1 VSGYVIV
8 ACRCAVGLVFVV
20 AVAGKVRGT
29 FDNVVDSVRV
39 LLPAVRR
46 HRQLVPVVATAVVT
60 AEVAVP
66 VLLAIPGT
74 ARAGAGW
81 AAAVLLAFTAA
92 IVAALRRGPGVPCRC
107 FGDATVPLGRRHVV
121 RNALLLAVA
130 AGAAFPVPATGHP
143 AETALAVFAGG
154 CAALVITRF
163 DEITDLFSPTR
174 TMT

>member
-20 AVAGKVRGT
+20 AVAGKVRGRGT
-29 FDNVVDSVRV
+29 LDAFAGSVRA
-39 LLPAVRR
+39 LMPAVRR
-46 HRQLVPVVATAVVT
+46 HRPLAYAVVA
-60 AEVAVP
+60 AEAAVP
-66 VLLAIPGT
+66 VLVAIPGT

-92 IVAALRRGPGVPCRC
+92 IVAALRRGRGVPCHC
-107 FGDATVPLGRRHVV
+107 FGDSTVPLGRRHVL
-121 RNALLLAVA
+121 RNVLLLAAA
-130 AGAAFPVPATGHP
+130 AGAALPVPAAGHP
-143 AETALAVFAGG
+143 AGTALALFAGG

-163 DEITDLFSPTR
+163 DEITELFSPTR

>member
-1 VSGYVIV
+1 MSGHVIV
-8 ACRCAVGLVFVV
+8 ACRCALGLVFAI
-20 AVAGKVRGT
+20 AVAGKVHGGLDA
-29 FDNVVDSVRV
+29 FAGSVRA

-46 HRQLVPVVATAVVT
+46 HRQLARTVVA
-60 AEVAVP
+60 AEAAVP

-74 ARAGAGW
+74 AQAGAGW

-107 FGDATVPLGRRHVV
+107 FGDATVPLGRRHVL
-121 RNALLLAVA
+121 RNVLLLAAA
-130 AGAAFPVPATGHP
+130 AGAAFPVQATGHP
-143 AETALAVFAGG
+143 AGIALAVFAGG